1 MLRSLR
7 RSIGVR
13 AARFH
18 FRSSREKVIS
28 FGHSISTSDRVLV
41 VMPLDHPDEE
51 GQTHVLTFLREH
63 FYEPD
68 ITVVA
73 PAGGTPVE
81 RVLPRCRV
89 VLVVMPLRFAQ
100 EDGQTHVLT
109 FLREHFYEPDIT
121 VIAPSGGTPV
131 VRVLPRCRVLHL
143 GRRDVN
149 AFFLPR
155 RAFLAGLAERS
166 YDLAIDLNLDF
177 MIPSAYIC
185 KETNARVRT
194 GFSALHADTFFNFQI
209 RLEPGSQRPHA
220 YDRLVRCLQMF
231 FSAEG
236 V

>member
-18 FRSSREKVIS
+18 FRSSRDKVIS
-28 FGHSISTSDRVLV
+28 FSHSIATSDRVLV
-41 VMPLDHPDEE
+41 VMPLDHPLEE

-81 RVLPRCRV
+81 RALPRCRV
-89 VLVVMPLRFAQ
+89 VLV
-100 EDGQTHVLT
+100 G
-109 FLREHFYEPDIT
+109 PD
-121 VIAPSGGTPV
+121 
-131 VRVLPRCRVLHL
+131 
-143 GRRDVN
+143 DVN

-155 RAFLAGLAERS
+155 RSLLTRVAERS

-185 KETNARVRT
+185 KETDARVRT
-194 GFSALHADTFFNFQI
+194 GFAGIHADSFFNFQV
-209 RLEPGSQRPHA
+209 RLEPASQRSTA
-220 YDRLVRCLQMF
+220 YDRLVQCLQMF
-231 FSAEG
+231 FSGEG
-236 V
+236 T

>member
-1 MLRSLR
+1 MLELLR
-7 RSIGVR
+7 RSIGLR

-28 FGHSISTSDRVLV
+28 FGHSIATSDRVLV
-41 VMPLDHPDEE
+41 VMPLHDSAEE
-51 GQTHVLTFLREH
+51 GQTRVLTFLREH

-89 VLVVMPLRFAQ
+89 VLIGPA
-100 EDGQTHVLT
+100 
-109 FLREHFYEPDIT
+109 
-121 VIAPSGGTPV
+121 
-131 VRVLPRCRVLHL
+131 
-143 GRRDVN
+143 DVN

-155 RAFLAGLAERS
+155 HTFLAQLSERT
-166 YDLAIDLNLDF
+166 YDLAVDLNLDF

-194 GFSALHADTFFNFQI
+194 GFSALHADTFFNFQV
-209 RLEPGSQRPHA
+209 RLEPASHRPHA
-220 YDRLVRCLQMF
+220 YERLLHCLQMF

>member
-1 MLRSLR
+1 MLESLR
-7 RSIGVR
+7 RAIGMR

-18 FRSSREKVIS
+18 FRSAREKVIS
-28 FGHSISTSDRVLV
+28 FSHSISTSDRVLV
-41 VMPLDHPDEE
+41 IMPLRLSTEE
-51 GQTHVLTFLREH
+51 GQ
-63 FYEPD
+63 
-68 ITVVA
+68 
-73 PAGGTPVE
+73 
-81 RVLPRCRV
+81 
-89 VLVVMPLRFAQ
+89 M
-100 EDGQTHVLT
+100 HVLT

-121 VIAPSGGTPV
+121 VIAPEAGTPV
-131 VRVLPRCRVLHL
+131 ERVLPRCRVLRL
-143 GRRDVN
+143 GRADVN

-155 RAFLAGLAERS
+155 RTFLAGIAERS

-194 GFSALHADTFFNFQI
+194 GFSARHADTFFNFQI
-209 RLEPGSQRPHA
+209 RLEADAPSAHA